1 MIPVQIGYK
10 SQIGEDVKPRNT
22 IKKGEAFFQ
31 MDLYQNFDTNQ
42 PEIVIRLLWCGLVND
57 PRQIS
62 PPSPQQMPMLS

>member
-31 MDLYQNFDTNQ
+31 MDLYQNLDTKQ
-42 PEIVIRLLWCGLVND
+42 LEVVVRLLWCGLVEE
-57 PRQIS
+57 RQQIS
-62 PPSPQQMPMLS
+62 QLSPQKPKLS